1 MADTNL
7 SPETRNDLGIGDI
20 TTKFKKARTFEQT
33 IEPQVEL
40 LEKRGQAQE
49 AITRGKHEQEVKGRQ
64 LETEIKGKEAEEFK
78 RIYQEGQKQMLDY
91 DAFMPTKDN
100 FQDLVGMFAMVSAMS
115 SGSGGGGAYAA
126 TNALGNMGAAMQG
139 YKTGRKDLAE
149 RELKEFNANM
159 QRVKAHNEKITQ
171 NVKQMQELLSK
182 DIAAY
187 QAKKAETLALDSGS
201 VVAAQIAK
209 DNIDGA
215 LGTLQKL
222 SEGIRHVEEKRMS
235 MAIAAAKQAGGAMP
249 KDKETNNQWLAR
261 ESIIQNINDI
271 QSLLKDP
278 RYRKL
283 IGPETKFTPDL
294 LNNLRTNF
302 PELSQKLARIQAIE
316 FEIGGKA
323 LTAKEQE
330 ILAPIYSWKGLTAD
344 ALDKRISGVKKD
356 FEDRNAITE
365 IRYPGLAELKP
376 KVRAYYERT
385 GTVPQEA
392 AGGQPTAS
400 QADVKATASGQKITE
415 EEAKKRLRA
424 AGYLIE
430 GEE

>member
-1 MADTNL
+1 MAETNL

-49 AITRGKHEQEVKGRQ
+49 ALTRGKYEQEVKSKQ
-64 LETEIKGKEAEEFK
+64 LESEMKGKEAQEFK
-78 RIYQEGQKQMLDY
+78 RIYEDGQKQMLDY
-91 DAFMPTKDN
+91 DAFKPTKDN
-100 FQDLVGMFAMVSAMS
+100 FIDIAGLFGLMSLMS
-115 SGSGGGGAYAA
+115 SGSGGDGKYSAM
-126 TNALGNMGAAMQG
+126 NAMGNMGAAMQG
-139 YKTGRKDLAE
+139 YRQGRKDLAE
-149 RELKEFNANM
+149 KELKEFNANM
-159 QRVKAHNEKITQ
+159 QRVKAHNEKVTQ
-171 NVKQMQELLSK
+171 SVKQLQDLLGK
-182 DIAAY
+182 DMAAY
-187 QAKKAETLALDSGS
+187 QAKKAEILAIDGGS

-209 DNIDGA
+209 DNIQGA
-215 LGTLQKL
+215 IDTLGKL
-222 SEGIRHVEEKRMS
+222 SEGIRHMEEKRM
-235 MAIAAAKQAGGAMP
+235 AIAARAATAGGGAMP
-249 KDKETNNQWLAR
+249 KDKDTNNQWLAR
-261 ESIIQNINDI
+261 ESIIQNISDI

-294 LNNLRTNF
+294 INNLRANF

-330 ILAPIYSWKGLTAD
+330 ILSPIYGWKGLTAD
-344 ALDKRISGVKKD
+344 ALEKRISGVKQD

-365 IRYPGLAELKP
+365 IRYPGLSQLKP
-376 KVRAYYERT
+376 KVREYYERT
-385 GTVPQEA
+385 GRIPEVA
-392 AGGQPTAS
+392 AGGQNVATL
-400 QADVKATASGQKITE
+400 ADVKVTAAKNNLTE

-424 AGYLIE
+424 AGYAIE